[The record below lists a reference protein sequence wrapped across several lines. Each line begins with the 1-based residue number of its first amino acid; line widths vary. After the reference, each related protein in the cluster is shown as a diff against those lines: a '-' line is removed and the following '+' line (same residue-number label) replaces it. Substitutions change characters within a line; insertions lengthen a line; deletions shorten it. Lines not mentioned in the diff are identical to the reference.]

1 MLWALLVA
9 VILFVPA
16 DRTGCGFFRYG
27 VMEFAHFGYVIAWM
41 VIFFALRMQWR
52 LLLLVATVPV
62 VVVLFGLHGIP
73 EENAGP
79 EAAAVAGLRQ
89 IQSSL
94 QTYRS
99 GHQQQIPAALPSAAL
114 SPHAQ
119 KFYKYEYVLGRDKS
133 GGIASYVVQATPKR
147 RDCDFYVS
155 FTITDE
161 GKVFYTYQP
170 RAATTADKI
179 LE

>member
-1 MLWALLVA
+1 MQWALLFA
-9 VILFVPA
+9 VILFVSA

-27 VMEFAHFGYVIAWM
+27 AMEFAHFAYVFAWM
-41 VIFFALRMQWR
+41 MIFFALRMRWR
-52 LLLLVATVPV
+52 LQLLVATVPV
-62 VVVLFGLHGIP
+62 VAVFFGLHGIP

-79 EAAAVAGLRQ
+79 EASAVAGLRQ
-89 IQSSL
+89 IQNSL
-94 QTYRS
+94 QTYR
-99 GHQQQIPAALPSAAL
+99 GEQQEEFPAVLPSLAL
-114 SPHAQ
+114 LTHAQ
-119 KFYKYEYVLGRDKS
+119 KFYKYEYVPSRDKS

-147 RDCDFYVS
+147 RDCDFYLS

-161 GKVFYTYQP
+161 GKVFYTYRP